1 LRCPTFALFFH
12 SQGVFPNHSTR
23 IFFLLSAI
31 QWDEGDNMPKII
43 RFHQLG
49 GPEVLRFEEAE
60 PQRPGKGEVRIR
72 VQASG
77 LNRAESVYMR
87 GRYFEQPQ
95 LPSRIGYEVAGVV
108 EAVGEGVDACWIG
121 KPVAT
126 VPGFSQNRYGTLG
139 EETVVPVEVLGEYP
153 ANLTPVQ
160 AAAIW
165 MQFLT
170 AYGAL
175 VLVGGIK
182 AGDFVSIPAASSSVG
197 LAAIQIAR
205 DHGATAIAVT
215 RSAAKREELLA
226 LGAHHV
232 IVSDKEDYPA
242 RMKEITGGKGARITF
257 DPVAGPGIEHLAEGA
272 ANSGHLIEY
281 GALDGGPTPF
291 PLIAAMT
298 KGLNVHGYTMLQVTH
313 DPAIAAKAKKYVFDR
328 LAEGRFVPKIART
341 FPFTQT
347 IEAYQY
353 LESNQQ
359 VGKVVITVP

>member
-1 LRCPTFALFFH
+1 
-12 SQGVFPNHSTR
+12 
-23 IFFLLSAI
+23 
-31 QWDEGDNMPKII
+31 MPKII

-49 GPEVLRFEEAE
+49 GPEVLRIEEADE
-60 PQRPGKGEVRIR
+60 QQPGKGEVRIG
-72 VQASG
+72 VLASG

-108 EAVGEGVDACWIG
+108 EAVGEGVDAGWIG

-139 EETVVPVEVLGEYP
+139 EEAVVPVEVLGEYP

-165 MQFLT
+165 MPFLT

-175 VLVGGIK
+175 ALVGGIK
-182 AGDFVSIPAASSSVG
+182 PGDFVSIPAASSSVG
-197 LAAIQIAR
+197 VAAIQITC
-205 DHGATAIAVT
+205 DYGATAIAVT
-215 RSAAKREELLA
+215 RSAAKREELLS

-257 DPVAGPGIEHLAEGA
+257 DPVAGPGIEQLAEA
-272 ANSGHLIEY
+272 ASGLGHLIEY
-281 GALDGGPTPF
+281 GALASKPTPF
-291 PLIAAMT
+291 PLMAAMA
-298 KGLNVHGYTMLQVTH
+298 KGLSIHGYTLLEVTR
-313 DPAIAAKAKKYVFDR
+313 DPGIAATAKKYVFDR
-328 LAEGRFVPKIART
+328 LADGRFVPKIDRT
-341 FPFTQT
+341 FPFAQA
-347 IEAYQY
+347 IAAYQY

-359 VGKVVITVP
+359 VGKVVITFP